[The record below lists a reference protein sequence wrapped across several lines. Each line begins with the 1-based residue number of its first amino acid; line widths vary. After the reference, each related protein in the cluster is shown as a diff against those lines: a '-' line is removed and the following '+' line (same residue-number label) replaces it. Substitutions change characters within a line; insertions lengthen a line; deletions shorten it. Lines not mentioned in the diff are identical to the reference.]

1 MMNDTIEIKEQE
13 QPELSLKELYDR
25 QVAHGVFM
33 RDLAQEKAL
42 NELDRLARAIAAS
55 KQYKKG
61 KNPGLM
67 SRLFGKKN
75 SKEKGIKGIYLY
87 GPVGRGKSCLMD
99 LFYETVSIDKK
110 KRVHFHEFMADVHD
124 ALHVYRQQ
132 GINSDRAIP
141 ILAEQ
146 LVKES
151 NLLCFDELYVT
162 DIADAMIVGRLFT
175 EMFAVG
181 LILVSTSNSSPRE
194 LYKDGI
200 QRDRFVP
207 FIEQIEK
214 HMIVQ
219 PVTGKIDYRLER
231 LRTHSVY
238 FLPVGA
244 ETRAELDKI
253 FDELTEHDH
262 VEKKTI
268 TVKGH
273 LLHIPKASSHV
284 ARFTFQQLC
293 GQPKGASDYLSLA
306 RHYECIVLEGVP
318 LFESDQADLAK
329 RFILM
334 VDAFYEKKVKLI
346 LSADG
351 QPNELYKR
359 GPLKAEFT
367 RTTSRLLEMQSLEYI
382 ESTHHNA

>member
-1 MMNDTIEIKEQE
+1 MNDTVEPKETVETEI
-13 QPELSLKELYDR
+13 SLKELYEQR
-25 QVAHGVFM
+25 VAQGQFM

-42 NELDRLARAIAAS
+42 NELDKLAHEIGMT
-55 KQYKKG
+55 KQFKKG
-61 KNPGLM
+61 KGTGLVA
-67 SRLFGKKN
+67 RLLGKGQTN
-75 SKEKGIKGIYLY
+75 ERGIKGIYLY

-99 LFYETVSIDKK
+99 LFYEAVSIDKK
-110 KRVHFHEFMADVHD
+110 KRIHFHEFMSDVHD

-132 GINSDRAIP
+132 GINSDKAIP

-151 NLLCFDELYVT
+151 NLLCFDELYIT

-175 EMFAVG
+175 EMFAAG
-181 LILVSTSNSSPRE
+181 LILVSTSNWAPKD

-200 QRDRFVP
+200 QRDRFIP
-207 FIEQIEK
+207 FIEQIQK

-219 PVTGKIDYRLER
+219 QIAGKIDYRLER

-238 FLPVGA
+238 FTPVGA

-253 FDELTEHDH
+253 FEELTEHDH

-318 LFESDQADLAK
+318 VFESDQSDLVK

-346 LSADG
+346 LSADA
-351 QPNELYKR
+351 QPAELYKK
-359 GPLKAEFT
+359 GALKAEFA
-367 RTTSRLLEMQSLEYI
+367 RTASRLLEMQSLEYL
-382 ESTHHNA
+382 ESTHRNV